1 MKSNLLK
8 LYIFAFLFIGD
19 FVMFAQEEDEPGACQ
34 TVDCDNT
41 DCENSLE
48 GCDPPAASIN
58 PKMIW
63 LVLLGISFAIYY
75 FNRRKEDKK
84 VLSK

>member
-19 FVMFAQEEDEPGACQ
+19 FVMFAQDEPGDCQ
-34 TVDCDNT
+34 TVDCDPT
-41 DCENSLE
+41 DCENTLE

-58 PKMIW
+58 PKLIW
-63 LVLLGISFAIYY
+63 LAILGISFAIYY
-75 FNRRKEDKK
+75 FNRRKEEKA
-84 VLSK
+84 L

>member
-19 FVMFAQEEDEPGACQ
+19 FVMFAQTPGQENDETPGGEDE
-34 TVDCDNT
+34 DCPT
-41 DCENSLE
+41 LE

-58 PKMIW
+58 PKLIW
-63 LVLLGISFAIYY
+63 LALLGISFAIYY
-75 FNRRKEDKK
+75 YNRRKEDKK